1 MPRRTLLVAV
11 QLLRLVRLGIV
22 VGVATAVVAYP
33 IAAGVGYGALVGSND
48 YSDMPSNLTIT
59 APPQTSY
66 LYAAD
71 DKTLITS
78 FYEEN
83 RQYAPLTA
91 MSPLIQQAIVAAEDS
106 RFFQHHGVDLK
117 GTIRAFVAN
126 QQQGSVAQGA
136 STLTMQFVRNELR
149 DSATT
154 PQESV
159 DATAQ
164 SPARKLREMKLAVN
178 LERKMSKTQIL
189 EGYLNIAYFGHRAYG
204 ISAASDVY
212 FSTTP
217 ANLTLPEAAMIA
229 GLVQAPTAYDPAG
242 SDEKAALQRRNYV
255 IDRMVD
261 LDYISEA
268 QAREAKAT
276 PITLHLQ
283 NPPNDCSDVPD
294 AHLDWGYFCDEFK
307 QWWASQAAFGPNP
320 EARMENLRRGGYRI
334 VASLDPAVQA
344 DAMAHTLAQESVD
357 KPFALGSVF
366 VEPGTGL
373 IKAMAINRV
382 YSLDLSDNLAST
394 DPYQRA
400 AGVPGNYPNTV
411 GMLLGGGDDGGYQAG
426 STFKFFTMLAA
437 LEAGMT
443 LNTVI
448 YSPMQIPTQYVVGP
462 GPATCGGRYCPSNAS
477 AAMTGNQTMWSGWGK
492 SVNTY
497 WVQVEERVGADKA
510 VAMAERL
517 GLTWHNDVDR
527 GLAQPDHAAGWGPFT
542 LGVADTT
549 PLEMAGAYATVAAD
563 GKFCAPSPVRSIT
576 TSTDGKPVPGAE
588 PQCTQAVSPDVAHA
602 AIDAMRCTT
611 GDHPAAGDCGGW
623 STAPGAMAAVG
634 RPFAGKTGTTDSTTA
649 AWFVGVTPQLAGASF
664 VADPD
669 NPGDAPGDG
678 RSPQPINMVA
688 LTIHD
693 ALAGQPVMGF
703 TPPSAGIAGK

>member
-48 YSDMPSNLTIT
+48 YTDLPSNLTIT

-71 DKTLITS
+71 DETLITS

-149 DSATT
+149 DSAST

-178 LERKMSKTQIL
+178 LEKKMSKTQIL

-261 LDYISEA
+261 LDYISAA
-268 QAREAKAT
+268 QAIQAKAT
-276 PITLHLQ
+276 PITLHLH

-320 EARMENLRRGGYRI
+320 ESRMENLRRGGYRI

-344 DAMAHTLAQESVD
+344 NAMAHTLAQESVD

-443 LNTVI
+443 LNTEI
-448 YSPMQIPTQYVVGP
+448 
-462 GPATCGGRYCPSNAS
+462 GRAS
-477 AAMTGNQTMWSGWGK
+477 CR
-492 SVNTY
+492 
-497 WVQVEERVGADKA
+497 ERV
-510 VAMAERL
+510 
-517 GLTWHNDVDR
+517 
-527 GLAQPDHAAGWGPFT
+527 
-542 LGVADTT
+542 
-549 PLEMAGAYATVAAD
+549 
-563 GKFCAPSPVRSIT
+563 
-576 TSTDGKPVPGAE
+576 
-588 PQCTQAVSPDVAHA
+588 
-602 AIDAMRCTT
+602 
-611 GDHPAAGDCGGW
+611 
-623 STAPGAMAAVG
+623 
-634 RPFAGKTGTTDSTTA
+634 
-649 AWFVGVTPQLAGASF
+649 
-664 VADPD
+664 
-669 NPGDAPGDG
+669 
-678 RSPQPINMVA
+678 
-688 LTIHD
+688 
-693 ALAGQPVMGF
+693 
-703 TPPSAGIAGK
+703 